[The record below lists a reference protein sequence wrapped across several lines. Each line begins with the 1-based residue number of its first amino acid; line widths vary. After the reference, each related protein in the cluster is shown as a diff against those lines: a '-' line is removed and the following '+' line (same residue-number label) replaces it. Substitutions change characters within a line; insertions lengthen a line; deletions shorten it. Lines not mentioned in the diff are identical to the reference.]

1 MPFTASTIA
10 PAVRPRKRVISL
22 ERLANAA
29 LVLIVALGFALRTR
43 GLDRSGFNED
53 EVQKINAARAYLHGE
68 FSRNLEHPMLMKSLI
83 AASLAAAGR
92 WNRGVG
98 RFYPLSDEFA
108 VRLPNSIFG
117 ALTAV
122 VIYWLAMEFFS
133 LEVALSSA
141 LLWSFGPALL
151 SLVTFVLTIAL
162 VVRNSIFQ
170 KAIPFLILAVLW
182 VVAYLFMVFLQQR
195 KLHRE
200 IQELNQIQGENG

>member
-1 MPFTASTIA
+1 MAAGVTAADTKEFAVAFGSSTVARNFRTRQSIL
-10 PAVRPRKRVISL
+10 SL
-22 ERLANAA
+22 ERYAAVA
-29 LVLIVALGFALRTR
+29 LVLVVIIGFALRVR
-43 GLDRSGFNED
+43 GLDRAGFNED
-53 EVQKINAARAYLHGE
+53 EVQKINAARAYLHGY

-141 LLWSFGPALL
+141 LLWSFG
-151 SLVTFVLTIAL
+151 
-162 VVRNSIFQ
+162 
-170 KAIPFLILAVLW
+170 
-182 VVAYLFMVFLQQR
+182 
-195 KLHRE
+195 
-200 IQELNQIQGENG
+200 